1 MNKIRCIIIEDELPT
16 QQELQFLLERY
27 DFIEVVASAVDGDKG
42 YALIRDQQPDVVF
55 LDISI
60 PGMSGIEIAGKLRYM
75 SQSPRV
81 VFTTAYSEH
90 AVKAF
95 DLGAADYLLK
105 PYDEERVHLALER
118 ILKGYRISNEEAGPP
133 EGKSGPR
140 RLERLPAL
148 ENGKTILID
157 VQTIHYC
164 VSEDETVIIH
174 SESGIYQSLNTL
186 QELVDRAGL
195 FRIHKSF
202 VVNSRRIREIYPWFN
217 GTYQIVLDNS
227 ERSLLT
233 VSRSYVKALKGE
245 LGL

>member
-1 MNKIRCIIIEDELPT
+1 MKKIRCIIIEDELPT
-16 QQELQFLLERY
+16 QQELRYLLEQY
-27 DFIEVVASAVDGDKG
+27 DFVEVVGCAADGERG
-42 YALIRDQQPDVVF
+42 YAQIREMQPDVVF

-60 PGMSGIEIAGKLRYM
+60 PGMSGIEIAAKLRYM
-75 SQSPRV
+75 SRPPRV

-118 ILKGYRISNEEAGPP
+118 ILKGFRMSNKTALVQDEKCAV
-133 EGKSGPR
+133 R

-148 ENGKTILID
+148 ENGKTILVD
-157 VQTIHYC
+157 VHGISYC
-164 VSEDETVIIH
+164 VSENDSVIIH
-174 SESGIYQSLNTL
+174 SDDGTYQSLNTL
-186 QELVDRAGL
+186 QELAERAGL

-217 GTYQIVLDNS
+217 GTYQIVLDNP

-233 VSRSYVKALKGE
+233 VSRSYVKALKAE